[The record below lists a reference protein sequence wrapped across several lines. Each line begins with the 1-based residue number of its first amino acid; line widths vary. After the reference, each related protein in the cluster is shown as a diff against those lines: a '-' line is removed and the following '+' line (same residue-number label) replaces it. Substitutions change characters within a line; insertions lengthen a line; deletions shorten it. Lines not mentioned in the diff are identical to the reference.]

1 MFPRARVRTEAQTL
15 EVFGIS
21 TIQARPEL
29 HRKVVVPGLV
39 VAPENVPGAN
49 PEPAISVK
57 QRIGPEPAA
66 NANQQWG
73 NPLVAAD
80 KFACLDD
87 LHRRVFAVKG
97 VIPDDHHLQ
106 PDGGRQTAG
115 GQASPPRCKRDV
127 KRGHHRDQAQQHQ
140 SLRQVFAVP

>member
-1 MFPRARVRTEAQTL
+1 M
-15 EVFGIS
+15 
-21 TIQARPEL
+21 
-29 HRKVVVPGLV
+29 
-39 VAPENVPGAN
+39 
-49 PEPAISVK
+49 K

-97 VIPDDHHLQ
+97 VIPDDHRLQ

-140 SLRQVFAVP
+140 SLRQVFAVPRT